1 MPRSG
6 WFLSLFRKRLLH
18 SQWRVLSVLTL
29 AIVLQGCQ
37 LFFGGAQIKDVAFG
51 SGKPSNVATLVS
63 VTKGGKPVSALPPS
77 AFAVEENDTPLSAET
92 SRLSLLDVAR
102 YVAFHTVL
110 LVDISQASQPQA
122 RVELAKAAASFVRRA
137 RLGQAVT
144 VLAFDGSDQPK
155 EVAEYPAEAHATGP
169 DQVEALLTSAPADP
183 SRNLRGAVLSAID
196 VMDKKLA
203 QTVGSV
209 KLGTLAVFARGP
221 DIAAR
226 VAQKQLDNVLA
237 HSAYRFVAID
247 VNGDPHDDTNDR
259 VAEAGVVHAQAVDTL
274 PIAFEEA
281 ASIVDGL
288 REQYYLVSYCSPSR
302 AGMRKLR
309 VSVAVPVA
317 DGKDERDHFDTQF
330 DATGFAAG
338 CDPQKPPVLLAKGAT
353 APPPPPARK
362 PEPPKVE
369 PEEPAQT
376 VEPPKPPAPAKSPK
390 PHAKPNRAP
399 AVHVEEDEAPVPAK
413 PGYAQ

>member
-6 WFLSLFRKRLLH
+6 LFPSLFRKRHWH
-18 SQWRVLSVLTL
+18 SHWRVLSGLTL
-29 AIVLQGCQ
+29 SILLQGCQ

-63 VTKGGKPVSALPPS
+63 VTKSGKPVSALPPS

-92 SRLSLLDVAR
+92 SQLALLDVAR

-110 LVDISQASQPQA
+110 LVDISQANQPQA

-144 VLAFDGSDQPK
+144 VLVFDGSDQPK

-169 DQVEALLTSAPADP
+169 DQVEALVASAPADP
-183 SRNLRGAVLSAID
+183 SRNLRGAVLSALD

-203 QTVGSV
+203 QTIGSV
-209 KLGTLAVFARGP
+209 KLGTLAVFSRGP
-221 DIAAR
+221 DIASR
-226 VAQKQLDNVLA
+226 VAQKQLDSALA

-259 VAEAGVVHAQAVDTL
+259 VAEAGLVHAQAVDTL

-309 VSVAVPVA
+309 VTVSVPVA

-330 DATGFAAG
+330 DATGFTAG

-353 APPPPPARK
+353 APPPPPKRK

-369 PEEPAQT
+369 TEEPPQT
-376 VEPPKPPAPAKSPK
+376 VEPPKPPPTTKNPK
-390 PHAKPNRAP
+390 PHTKPNRAP